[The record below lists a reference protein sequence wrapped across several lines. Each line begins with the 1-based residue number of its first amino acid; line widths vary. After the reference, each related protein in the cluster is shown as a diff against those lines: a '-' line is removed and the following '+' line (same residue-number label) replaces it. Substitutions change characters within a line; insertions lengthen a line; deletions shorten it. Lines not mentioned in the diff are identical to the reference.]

1 MRSVPQSW
9 ESNRLTTLK
18 TVSMYLRAAKTE
30 AEDTGEE
37 TDGMASSVSEL
48 RDEILSLTGQ
58 KVDIQLDEDNFKSTY
73 QILKEISEVWDS
85 LSDISQANLTELM
98 GGKRNGNVIS
108 ALMENFDTAE
118 KVLKTSSEDYEGS
131 ALKENEKYLE
141 SIEGKLSILKAEFES
156 ISSTVA
162 DADMIKFFVDA
173 ATGALKLVDAGVKL
187 VDTFGGL
194 KTVLLAVGG
203 TALAKNFTALSDYF
217 EGFREESAKK
227 FTEFGEKISTLK
239 TEFDKA
245 RKAGDSLSESLSK
258 GFSASGISLAS
269 VGIGA
274 VAAALTIAVAAYS
287 KWRSGIEQARADAIS
302 HAESSSSEAESVM
315 ELYSAY
321 GQAQVAYTSGTGS
334 KEELTSATNELLSA
348 LGFEESQI
356 SSLAE
361 KYGSLDSAINSVT
374 GDTLKKAAEDALSGY
389 KATYENLQDEFGN
402 GSDFVKTLFNNKGV
416 VSWNESDYQV
426 AEKVKNLLS
435 EYTSIGSMSENLA
448 GEVYLDTNSLDSIL
462 ESYDTLLE
470 MKEVLQNGLT
480 SEEYASSDA
489 AEKIEAKIS
498 GYEEIVGE
506 YIDAKDMLN
515 EAEAKS
521 DIFENLNKN
530 GIPESVSEYKNL
542 KEAITEAALE
552 SGDFVGTQEDITKA
566 VDDAFDELSSDIPAL
581 SSLMNAA
588 GKTAQSTSEE
598 YQKAA
603 SLITK
608 SVSEAGESA
617 TSLIT
622 GINSAWDA
630 LGSQQSGK
638 SLSYETFNSDDLKD
652 YQSALEYTNGTMQ
665 LNAEKVREI
674 AKAKAEEAVATN
686 NTNKALEQTKYL
698 ENTKQI
704 ENLRT
709 ALQNAYNT
717 TGGTAE
723 SVDAIGAQINALLEE
738 NSTIADTCKQ
748 YDLLSASI
756 QEAVGSYQNW
766 LNAQSASDYGDMEN
780 DAVSAV
786 QKIRDTYDEDSD
798 IYGYFGSKKFDAAVE
813 FIVPDSVDRN
823 DIDAIESYMN
833 SFGEYLNLDENGA
846 VAGLDVDHFLDK
858 SVESGLMSYEDGIY
872 DILDGIKS
880 EDFADRLGLSDGVV
894 QAMFDQLQLQGGDF
908 GWADEATKTLGDVA
922 VEANEAAESLRNID
936 GNSDLKIKLNV
947 SDIENESDKIS
958 ALDSTIEEMNG
969 VKAKVDVDPSEIEYA
984 NSIIEYCVMQ
994 KQSLTE
1000 PAVMKV
1006 DTSQLSG
1013 EMTNAISLLQQF
1025 QEAQNSYEIAVAV
1038 GADTSAADAQIANL
1052 TAQIANIDPEIQA
1065 TLGIDSTSAES
1076 VKASISALSV
1086 ETLTTK
1092 ANIDSSAID
1101 EYVPE
1106 NKSCSVVYEADTS
1119 SLPTY
1124 FSTLTRY
1131 VNYVAIGNGRS
1142 GGSSLN
1148 GTAHAGGTAKASGDW
1163 GTASGGKTLVGEL
1176 GREIVVD
1183 PYTGRWYTVG
1193 DNGAEFA
1200 DIPRGSIVFNH
1211 LQTEDLLENG
1221 YVSGRASALVGG
1233 TAMVSGSYK
1242 KHNNANSSSYYS
1254 GGSSSSNSSSDYS
1267 GSYSSDSSSSSSSS
1281 SSDSSD
1287 DDSSKVIDWIE
1298 VLIDRIEHTIDKL
1311 STVAESSFRKLSERL
1326 NASSDEIDNLVIE
1339 EKTQNEAFDRYIE
1352 EANKVSLSDDLKEKV
1367 QNGTVDINEYDS
1379 DTAEKIEEYQKWY
1392 EKALSAEKSAL
1403 ELRESIAEEYA
1414 NRFDTVQTD
1423 YENKLSLKEHKTNT
1437 YNNAIDD
1444 IETRGYLASGK
1455 LYSALAKTE
1464 KQNISIQNKEL
1475 AALTK
1480 KMSEAINS
1488 GYIEEGSEK
1497 WYEMQEEINSVKESI
1512 QEANTKLVEYNNSL
1526 RQTKWEHFDYLQ
1538 EQISNITTESEF
1550 LIDLLSNS
1558 TLYEKNGQLTDT
1570 GLATVGLRGQNYN
1583 TYMAEADKYAAE
1595 IKKLDKEIA
1604 KDPYNTTLLERREE
1618 LLEAQQDSIL
1628 AAEDEKQAIVSLV
1641 EDGIEKELSSLQ
1653 DLIDKYEDSLDT
1665 AKDLYD
1671 YQKKVKDQTSE
1682 IASLQKQLSAYSGD
1696 NSEESKA
1703 TVQKL
1708 KVDLEDALDDL
1719 EETQYENYISES
1731 KKLLSDLYDEYES
1744 VLNERLD
1751 NVDALITDMID
1762 SVNANS
1768 ASIATTLSTEADK
1781 VGYTITD
1788 NEKAIWNNEGGAY
1801 SVIAKYGDSFLSQIT
1816 SLNTVIASISTKVSA
1831 MVKDSDTEADK
1842 TISKTTETTKVDK
1855 SSQKKSNTAK
1865 TDNNTNTASKTA
1877 SLTEEV
1883 KRGIATAIW
1892 INGNSSGWGSGDE
1905 RKNKLN
1911 EKFGS
1916 SGYSEVQSY
1925 LNSNWQ
1931 RLVSDWYSNGSY
1943 DLSKY
1948 SYSAFKKG
1956 GLADYTGVA
1965 WLDGTP
1971 DKPEMVLN
1979 ANDTENFIELK
1990 DALGKIAGG
1999 DTSLTDLL
2007 SGNTV
2012 LEALSK
2018 IDTPSSAVSQSFGD
2032 VNYQVTIPIDHVED
2046 YNDFMNQMSKD
2057 GKFEKLIKS
2066 MTVDRLTGSS
2076 KIAKNKYRW

>member
-1 MRSVPQSW
+1 M
-9 ESNRLTTLK
+9 
-18 TVSMYLRAAKTE
+18 
-30 AEDTGEE
+30 
-37 TDGMASSVSEL
+37 
-48 RDEILSLTGQ
+48 
-58 KVDIQLDEDNFKSTY
+58 
-73 QILKEISEVWDS
+73 
-85 LSDISQANLTELM
+85 
-98 GGKRNGNVIS
+98 
-108 ALMENFDTAE
+108 
-118 KVLKTSSEDYEGS
+118 
-131 ALKENEKYLE
+131 
-141 SIEGKLSILKAEFES
+141 
-156 ISSTVA
+156 
-162 DADMIKFFVDA
+162 
-173 ATGALKLVDAGVKL
+173 
-187 VDTFGGL
+187 
-194 KTVLLAVGG
+194 
-203 TALAKNFTALSDYF
+203 
-217 EGFREESAKK
+217 
-227 FTEFGEKISTLK
+227 
-239 TEFDKA
+239 
-245 RKAGDSLSESLSK
+245 
-258 GFSASGISLAS
+258 
-269 VGIGA
+269 
-274 VAAALTIAVAAYS
+274 
-287 KWRSGIEQARADAIS
+287 
-302 HAESSSSEAESVM
+302 
-315 ELYSAY
+315 
-321 GQAQVAYTSGTGS
+321 
-334 KEELTSATNELLSA
+334 
-348 LGFEESQI
+348 
-356 SSLAE
+356 
-361 KYGSLDSAINSVT
+361 
-374 GDTLKKAAEDALSGY
+374 
-389 KATYENLQDEFGN
+389 
-402 GSDFVKTLFNNKGV
+402 
-416 VSWNESDYQV
+416 
-426 AEKVKNLLS
+426 
-435 EYTSIGSMSENLA
+435 
-448 GEVYLDTNSLDSIL
+448 
-462 ESYDTLLE
+462 
-470 MKEVLQNGLT
+470 
-480 SEEYASSDA
+480 
-489 AEKIEAKIS
+489 
-498 GYEEIVGE
+498 
-506 YIDAKDMLN
+506 
-515 EAEAKS
+515 
-521 DIFENLNKN
+521 
-530 GIPESVSEYKNL
+530 
-542 KEAITEAALE
+542 
-552 SGDFVGTQEDITKA
+552 
-566 VDDAFDELSSDIPAL
+566 
-581 SSLMNAA
+581 
-588 GKTAQSTSEE
+588 
-598 YQKAA
+598 
-603 SLITK
+603 
-608 SVSEAGESA
+608 
-617 TSLIT
+617 
-622 GINSAWDA
+622 
-630 LGSQQSGK
+630 
-638 SLSYETFNSDDLKD
+638 
-652 YQSALEYTNGTMQ
+652 
-665 LNAEKVREI
+665 
-674 AKAKAEEAVATN
+674 
-686 NTNKALEQTKYL
+686 
-698 ENTKQI
+698 
-704 ENLRT
+704 
-709 ALQNAYNT
+709 
-717 TGGTAE
+717 
-723 SVDAIGAQINALLEE
+723 
-738 NSTIADTCKQ
+738 
-748 YDLLSASI
+748 
-756 QEAVGSYQNW
+756 
-766 LNAQSASDYGDMEN
+766 
-780 DAVSAV
+780 
-786 QKIRDTYDEDSD
+786 
-798 IYGYFGSKKFDAAVE
+798 
-813 FIVPDSVDRN
+813 
-823 DIDAIESYMN
+823 
-833 SFGEYLNLDENGA
+833 
-846 VAGLDVDHFLDK
+846 
-858 SVESGLMSYEDGIY
+858 
-872 DILDGIKS
+872 
-880 EDFADRLGLSDGVV
+880 
-894 QAMFDQLQLQGGDF
+894 
-908 GWADEATKTLGDVA
+908 
-922 VEANEAAESLRNID
+922 
-936 GNSDLKIKLNV
+936 
-947 SDIENESDKIS
+947 
-958 ALDSTIEEMNG
+958 
-969 VKAKVDVDPSEIEYA
+969 
-984 NSIIEYCVMQ
+984 
-994 KQSLTE
+994 
-1000 PAVMKV
+1000 
-1006 DTSQLSG
+1006 
-1013 EMTNAISLLQQF
+1013 
-1025 QEAQNSYEIAVAV
+1025 
-1038 GADTSAADAQIANL
+1038 
-1052 TAQIANIDPEIQA
+1052 
-1065 TLGIDSTSAES
+1065 
-1076 VKASISALSV
+1076 
-1086 ETLTTK
+1086 
-1092 ANIDSSAID
+1092 
-1101 EYVPE
+1101 
-1106 NKSCSVVYEADTS
+1106 
-1119 SLPTY
+1119 
-1124 FSTLTRY
+1124 
-1131 VNYVAIGNGRS
+1131 
-1142 GGSSLN
+1142 
-1148 GTAHAGGTAKASGDW
+1148 
-1163 GTASGGKTLVGEL
+1163 
-1176 GREIVVD
+1176 
-1183 PYTGRWYTVG
+1183 
-1193 DNGAEFA
+1193 
-1200 DIPRGSIVFNH
+1200 
-1211 LQTEDLLENG
+1211 ENG

-1242 KHNNANSSSYYS
+1242 KHNNVNSSSYYS

-1287 DDSSKVIDWIE
+1287 DDSSKIIDWIE
-1298 VLIDRIEHTIDKL
+1298 VLIDRIEHAIDKL

-1326 NASSDEIDNLVIE
+1326 SASGDEIDNLVIE

-1367 QNGTVDINEYDS
+1367 RTGTVDINEYDS

-1719 EETQYENYISES
+1719 EETQYENYISEQ

-1768 ASIATTLSTEADK
+1768 ASIAATLSTEADK

-1801 SVIAKYGDSFLSQIT
+1801 SVIAKYGDSFLSQVT

-1990 DALGKIAGG
+1990 DALGKIADG
-1999 DTSLTDLL
+1999 DSSLADLL

-2018 IDTPSSAVSQSFGD
+2018 IDAPSSAVSQSFGD